1 MTPEM
6 QEVRDYVG
14 RTIWADATI
23 MRKDVLDRIDE
34 IENRTLPQRVA
45 EILEKMDHEGG
56 IIGQPSPQFACK
68 IQADLIAQALR
79 SGDTSEIE
87 KWMENEHPNY

>member
-45 EILEKMDHEGG
+45 EILEQTNVNSRFCFIPALGKVVF
-56 IIGQPSPQFACK
+56 IPVFTNFFI
-68 IQADLIAQALR
+68 ALR
-79 SGDTSEIE
+79 L
-87 KWMENEHPNY
+87 